1 MSSINDAVIDG
12 VLCFISSARQSY
24 TEAALTSLC
33 LSFYSSE
40 KITAAKKVLFSL
52 SNEPTVTR
60 KGNGKARSDLTDI
73 LTLFN
78 KNEQSGVHLPKFL
91 ADSFDAMPPVS
102 GYEIL
107 AEHIVDLLEQVGDLK
122 EKIKTLNEAAV
133 ALKSTDAIDIREELH
148 DIKTILTSRPP
159 PALKT
164 LGVSAAREST
174 YSSVVSARSALPK
187 ATTQLGGKREEAAA
201 VRSFI
206 PIPSATSEHLP
217 INSAVREKRNGNEE
231 RFVSDTSVLENSEWQ
246 LVNGRRKKKD
256 TIRGVKKI
264 SGAVKGVR
272 KTMDVYVGRLDSS
285 VTCDDLKS
293 YINDEISVNM
303 ISCICL
309 SSADAQVKSF
319 KVTVYAEDRDILLNE
334 NLWPENVFVRKY
346 FSSKNNGRI
355 NN

>member
-1 MSSINDAVIDG
+1 M
-12 VLCFISSARQSY
+12 
-24 TEAALTSLC
+24 C

-148 DIKTILTSRPP
+148 DIKTILTSSPP
-159 PALKT
+159 PAL
-164 LGVSAAREST
+164 
-174 YSSVVSARSALPK
+174 YSSVVSARAALPK

-201 VRSFI
+201 VRSYTY
-206 PIPSATSEHLP
+206 SVS
-217 INSAVREKRNGNEE
+217 NE
-231 RFVSDTSVLENSEWQ
+231 RPFTHQQRSV
-246 LVNGRRKKKD
+246 
-256 TIRGVKKI
+256 
-264 SGAVKGVR
+264 
-272 KTMDVYVGRLDSS
+272 
-285 VTCDDLKS
+285 
-293 YINDEISVNM
+293 
-303 ISCICL
+303 
-309 SSADAQVKSF
+309 
-319 KVTVYAEDRDILLNE
+319 
-334 NLWPENVFVRKY
+334 
-346 FSSKNNGRI
+346 
-355 NN
+355 